1 MNGLQMLA
9 EPRAGLLDRVRGRKP
24 KEHAAIALNNY
35 VATTPLANITG
46 PDVSRILTEHKCQRE
61 EIKPTLVV
69 IYTQVLS
76 HFAQDAHLSAQEQ
89 SDLAHL
95 RTVFGLTAAETD
107 ALDRD
112 VLLGVY
118 QTAVRGFFADGH
130 FTFREREQLE
140 KLAHN
145 FEQDEADTDALIL
158 DEAYRTFEQSL
169 KRPAATAAPAAEQPD
184 STNK

>member
-24 KEHAAIALNNY
+24 KEHASIALNNY
-35 VATTPLANITG
+35 VATTVLANITG
-46 PDVSRILTEHKCQRE
+46 HDVSRILTEHKCQRE
-61 EIKPTLVV
+61 DIKPTLVV

-76 HFAQDAHLSAQEQ
+76 HCAKDAHLSAQEQ
-89 SDLAHL
+89 SELAHL

-107 ALDRD
+107 ALDRE

-118 QTAVRGFFADGH
+118 QTAVHDFFADGH

-140 KLAHN
+140 QLAHN
-145 FEQDEADTDALIL
+145 FEQTEADTDALIL

-169 KRPAATAAPAAEQPD
+169 KRPTRAPAADLPD